1 MHHDSLVAI
10 NISCDG
16 SLLNNRYPIL
26 FYWNGLNDP
35 IDDIIADDSIV
46 KLIYDSI
53 STLHQY
59 DNTTIDYATYKF
71 DGQDDI
77 YEEKTAYAKDFFS
90 YGGLNESLSEE
101 VLLSILK
108 EAYAKVIGQEFE
120 PEWEEPFNSQ
130 VSSIVNAIREK
141 HSKLSKE
148 TIVNYV
154 RNSFKALPNRYTND
168 KIKER
173 NEEAIV
179 SLAEATII

>member
-1 MHHDSLVAI
+1 MHHDSLVSI

-35 IDDIIADDSIV
+35 IDDIIADDSIG

-59 DNTTIDYATYKF
+59 DNTTIDYVTYKF
-71 DGQDDI
+71 DGKSDL
-77 YEEKTAYAKDFFS
+77 YEERTVHVKDFFN
-90 YGGLNESLSEE
+90 YGELNESLSENAI
-101 VLLSILK
+101 LSILK
-108 EAYAKVIGQEFE
+108 EAYAKVIGHEFE

-154 RNSFKALPNRYTND
+154 RNSFKALPSRYAND
-168 KIKER
+168 KIKEM
-173 NEEAIV
+173 NENIIV
-179 SLAEATII
+179 KLAETAIS